1 MTPGRGSSVDSSQ
14 QIWISVRTL
23 GEFVFCP
30 RAGVVSAN
38 RADQEA
44 EPEDDPIRLDFLPQY
59 SLTIIEEQLA
69 LHLRALGAWA
79 GRFVGLL
86 VVMGVGWYF
95 DWKIAVL
102 VGALVLFWLGRRMSR
117 EMRAVFTLADF
128 RRQALAAEP
137 KEPTADLSEQQLVN
151 WWELLGAGFDSIR
164 LQEKLSDEA
173 TRLTG
178 KPWRVLRKGSLRI
191 PVIRISEDYYE
202 GGRYWIYPQHEVRL
216 AAYAHLLIACEGGE
230 VPYGIVLFGKSY
242 EGVAI
247 PITPKL
253 KETTEQRRAELI
265 EELRATKKGLPPPA
279 PEPSNCAKCPLGKPE
294 KVAKAQMVRL
304 DASRIHGRTGL
315 DGQLYH
321 SECGDCFGWTPPHEL
336 AKRKGLLPAGR

>member
-1 MTPGRGSSVDSSQ
+1 MDAAA

-23 GEFVFCP
+23 GEFVFCS
-30 RAGVVSAN
+30 RAGIVAAN
-38 RADQEA
+38 KTEDEA

-59 SLTIIEEQLA
+59 SLPVIEEQLA
-69 LHLRALGAWA
+69 LHLRALGSWA

-86 VVMGVGWYF
+86 LVMGVAWYF

-102 VGALVLFWLGRRMSR
+102 IGAFILFWFGRRMTR
-117 EMRAVFTLADF
+117 EMRAVFTLADS
-128 RRQALAAEP
+128 RRQAIAAEP
-137 KEPTADLSEQQLVN
+137 KEPPADLGQQQLVN
-151 WWELLGAGFDSIR
+151 WWELLKAGFDSVR
-164 LQEKLSDEA
+164 PQETLRDEVTKLA
-173 TRLTG
+173 G

-216 AAYAHLLIACEGGE
+216 AAYAQLLVACEGGE

-242 EGVAI
+242 EGAAI
-247 PITPKL
+247 PMTAKL
-253 KETTEQRRAELI
+253 TEATERKRAELVA
-265 EELRATKKGLPPPA
+265 ELTAAKKGLPPSA
-279 PEPSNCAKCPLGKPE
+279 PEPAVCAKCPLGKPE
-294 KVAKAQMVRL
+294 KMSKGQTVQL
-304 DASRIHGRTGL
+304 DASKVHGRTAT

-336 AKRKGLLPAGR
+336 AKKKGLVSPGA